1 MVDVSKDG
9 DGTLS
14 QPFEVGASETL
25 RSSFASKIR
34 NVDGKI
40 LSKDGKPMRRA
51 IRQEHVRVS
60 DQIASD
66 HTVKKVVKVSEL
78 RNNEKV
84 QGAAVAIPLEAV
96 KEVSACFDNTLYGYF
111 VGKKLA
117 FPLVENYLKNAWIK
131 YGLERVMNK
140 NVPLILNV
148 WTPNAQVKKDEIKV
162 APLWVKLRH
171 VLVVA
176 YSEIGLSLITT
187 QLGRPIMLDSYTC
200 NMCINPW
207 GKSDYARAL
216 VQVSADVELAKS
228 VVVAIPFL
236 DGTGHSLETV
246 VVEYEW
252 TPPRCGTC
260 CIFDHTD
267 DQCPKKPIE
276 VVTVNEEKDGFVEV
290 KKKKKAKAT
299 KNSKQI
305 SGVRLSKPVP
315 NFYYRRVEHGDT
327 SKANV
332 ADDVQPT
339 SAKQVYKEK
348 EVVTKNSF
356 DALVDDDTMGMS
368 DETNW
373 IHAKHS
379 LNVINESDSEEVD
392 QVIELEQPMNMG
404 REQTK
409 GASTPEGY
417 VSDV

>member
-1 MVDVSKDG
+1 MVDLSKDG

-14 QPFEVGASETL
+14 QPSEVGAGETL

-40 LSKDGKPMRRA
+40 LGKDEKPMRRA

-60 DQIASD
+60 DQIDSD
-66 HTVKKVVKVSEL
+66 HVDNHSTSSIPANGGSFASILQSKTSKKVVKVSEL
-78 RNNEKV
+78 RNNEKFSTREGMEKV
-84 QGAAVAIPLEAV
+84 I
-96 KEVSACFDNTLYGYF
+96 
-111 VGKKLA
+111 
-117 FPLVENYLKNAWIK
+117 ENGPWLI
-131 YGLERVMNK
+131 RS
-140 NVPLILNV
+140 VPLILNV

-162 APLWVKLRH
+162 VPVWVKLRH
-171 VLVVA
+171 VPVVA
-176 YSEIGLSLITT
+176 YSEIGLR
-187 QLGRPIMLDSYTC
+187 Q
-200 NMCINPW
+200 
-207 GKSDYARAL
+207 
-216 VQVSADVELAKS
+216 
-228 VVVAIPFL
+228 
-236 DGTGHSLETV
+236 SLETV

-267 DQCPKKPIE
+267 DQCPIKPIE

-290 KKKKKAKAT
+290 KKKKKSKAT

-305 SGVRLSKPVP
+305 SGVRLSKPV
-315 NFYYRRVEHGDT
+315 
-327 SKANV
+327 
-332 ADDVQPT
+332 
-339 SAKQVYKEK
+339 YKKK

-379 LNVINESDSEEVD
+379 LNVTNESDSEEVD
-392 QVIELEQPMNMG
+392 QVIELGQPMNMR

-409 GASTPEGY
+409 GASTPEGH